1 MSPIYEISLCLIV
14 EADNPDEAVDNMMV
28 EYDLGRH
35 FEVTDVTEEYA
46 DSFKPLEEQ

>member
-1 MSPIYEISLCLIV
+1 MPIYEVSLCLIV
-14 EADNPDEAVDNMMV
+14 EAPNEDSAVDAVMV
-28 EYDLGRH
+28 EYDLGRC